1 MDDDTRK
8 ILTVALLAV
17 VAAIAIVLLY
27 PSGKKP
33 LCVSEG
39 FENTVVLDCP
49 ANTNSFIDANGNTN
63 CCKGPLNGN
72 KCEGTVA
79 CTLSA
84 GGIRDDLPHC
94 MYYSH
99 EGLFNPQNQQIHS
112 TGNSENLCWESTK
125 TTTVAKKCSD
135 SPQQKFTYTKDKQI
149 KSKDDKCL
157 VGLNFSSMGYP
168 AIVYLNGDC
177 KNMKEQ
183 RFTYR
188 MDKSLQCEAFP
199 DTSVSILQHKKNKN
213 DAFLASFVNVK
224 DAMKEYREGRKNV
237 TYNIDY
243 NAVEK
248 EMNQIIQTIKKEFN
262 TYNSFDVLPDSAK
275 KIPIP
280 PGAEKYLKLIQK

>member
-1 MDDDTRK
+1 MDDNARK

-17 VAAIAIVLLY
+17 ALSIAIVLLY
-27 PSGKKP
+27 PSGQKP

-39 FENTVVLDCP
+39 FQNVVLDCP
-49 ANTNSFIDANGNTN
+49 ANTKSFIDAKGNTN
-63 CCKGPLNGN
+63 CCKGKLNGN
-72 KCEGTVA
+72 KCEGPVA

-84 GGIRDDLPHC
+84 GGVSKDVPHC

-125 TTTVAKKCSD
+125 ATTVAKKCSD
-135 SPQQKFTYTKDKQI
+135 SLQQKFTYTKDKQI
-149 KSKDDKCL
+149 KSKDGKCL
-157 VGLNFSSMGYP
+157 MGINTSKFGKPFIFYN
-168 AIVYLNGDC
+168 LENC
-177 KNMKEQ
+177 KNIKEQ

-224 DAMKEYREGRKNV
+224 DAMKAFREGRKNV

-248 EMNQIIQTIKKEFN
+248 EMNNTVQTIKKEFN
-262 TYNSFDVLPDSAK
+262 TYTSFDVLPDSAK
-275 KIPIP
+275 MIPIP
-280 PGAEKYLKLIQK
+280 SAMKKYMK

>member
-1 MDDDTRK
+1 MDDNARK

-17 VAAIAIVLLY
+17 ALSIAIVLLY
-27 PSGKKP
+27 PSGQKP

-39 FENTVVLDCP
+39 FQNVVLDCP
-49 ANTNSFIDANGNTN
+49 ANTKSFIDAKGNTN
-63 CCKGPLNGN
+63 CCKGKLNGN
-72 KCEGTVA
+72 KCEGPVA

-84 GGIRDDLPHC
+84 GGVSKDVPHC

-125 TTTVAKKCSD
+125 ATTVAKKCSD
-135 SPQQKFTYTKDKQI
+135 SLQQKFTYTKDKQI
-149 KSKDDKCL
+149 KSKDGKCL
-157 VGLNFSSMGYP
+157 MGLNTSKFGKPFIFYN
-168 AIVYLNGDC
+168 LENF
-177 KNMKEQ
+177 KNIKEQ

-224 DAMKEYREGRKNV
+224 DAMKAFREGRKNV

-248 EMNQIIQTIKKEFN
+248 EMNNTVQTIKKEFN
-262 TYNSFDVLPDSAK
+262 TYTSFDVLPDSAK
-275 KIPIP
+275 MIPIP
-280 PGAEKYLKLIQK
+280 SAMKKYMK